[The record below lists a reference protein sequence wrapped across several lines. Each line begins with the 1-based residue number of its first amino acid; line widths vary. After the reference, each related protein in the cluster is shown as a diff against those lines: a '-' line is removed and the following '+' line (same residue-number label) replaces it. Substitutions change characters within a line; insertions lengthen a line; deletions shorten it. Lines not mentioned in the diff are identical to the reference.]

1 MNRSRFGLRRQ
12 AKRDAAFWKIAS
24 PRIMPKRCR
33 RCALSAQS
41 KINPSLAASESEI
54 YSSRMNVFEALSQSA
69 KQWPDRIAIIDA
81 AGALDYRSLWREVE
95 ALRVQLDRLGLHERQ
110 GVGVRA
116 RNGRAFVVGA
126 LAALGCGAVIMPIH
140 HQMKPAELADMLARA
155 PLCVILD
162 DGSGPAQPGK
172 TISLE
177 NPGGNGLRF
186 TRLDFT
192 QQPLAP
198 QIKDAA
204 FVRFTSGTTG
214 QSKGVVL
221 THRGVLERTHAANA
235 GLRLTCDDKILW
247 VLPMAYHFYVSIILY
262 LEVGATV
269 IVNTDYLAESVL
281 NAAENH
287 QATFLYITPMHV
299 RMLVS
304 ERSGRVLPPSLQ
316 RVMSVS
322 SRLDPQV
329 ARDFHT
335 RYRVPVSQG
344 FGIIEVGLPIMNIT
358 EAAEHPEAIGRPVPG
373 FEAMIV
379 DEAMK
384 PLPEGETGQL
394 VLRGPGMFAGYLN
407 PPRLREEILRDGW
420 FLTGDLG
427 HRDNGGRVVLD
438 GRTSSV
444 IHIAGHKVFPE
455 EIAGVLDQHPAV
467 LRSRIFSRPH
477 PQMGESVCAEVQLR
491 NGCSPATGEEILAF
505 CRRQLSS
512 HKVPTSLEFVAQISM
527 TTSGKVRHGSGGAK
541 QPSLNRV

>member
-1 MNRSRFGLRRQ
+1 
-12 AKRDAAFWKIAS
+12 
-24 PRIMPKRCR
+24 
-33 RCALSAQS
+33 
-41 KINPSLAASESEI
+41 
-54 YSSRMNVFEALSQSA
+54 MNVFETLSHSA

-81 AGALDYRSLWREVE
+81 GGSLDYHSLWREVE
-95 ALRVQLDRLGLHERQ
+95 ALRVQLDRLGVREGQ

-116 RNGRAFVVGA
+116 RNGRAFVIGA

-155 PLCVILD
+155 PLCAILD

-172 TISLE
+172 TITLE

-186 TRLDFT
+186 TRLDGP

-198 QIKDAA
+198 KIKDAA

-221 THRGVLERTHAANA
+221 THRDVLERTKAANS
-235 GLRLTCDDKILW
+235 GLGLTCADKILW

-262 LEVGATV
+262 LEAGATV
-269 IVNTDYLAESVL
+269 IVNTDYLAESIL
-281 NAAENH
+281 DAAAKL
-287 QATFLYITPMHV
+287 QATFLYVTPMHV

-304 ERSGRVLPPSLQ
+304 ERSGRALPPSLK

-322 SRLDPQV
+322 SRLDPPV
-329 ARDFHT
+329 ARDFHA
-335 RYRVPVSQG
+335 RYHVPVSQG
-344 FGIIEVGLPIMNIT
+344 FGIIEVGLPIMNIA
-358 EAAEHPEAIGRPVPG
+358 EAAEHPEAIGRPVSG

-379 DEAMK
+379 DETMK

-394 VLRGPGMFAGYLN
+394 VLCGPGMFSGYLN
-407 PPRLREEILRDGW
+407 PPRLRQEILHDGW

-427 HRDNGGRVVLD
+427 HRDSGGRIVLD

-467 LRSRIFSRPH
+467 LRSRVFARPH
-477 PQMGESVCAEVQLR
+477 PQMGEAVCAEVQLR
-491 NGCSPATGEEILAF
+491 NGNSQASSEDILAF

-512 HKVPTSLEFVAQISM
+512 HKVPTSLEFVAEISM
-527 TTSGKVRHGSGGAK
+527 TTSGKVRHGSRVP